1 VKIKKGDKVVVL
13 AGKDRG
19 KTGTVTRVLTKKGKV
34 VVAGVNIYKKHLKP
48 SRKTPQ
54 GGIIDF
60 NAPMDIS
67 NVALICPNCGK
78 KTRVGY
84 RFQNQKKIRI
94 CKKCQKPV

>member
-1 VKIKKGDKVVVL
+1 MKIKKGDKVVVL